1 MPSATIDYTK
11 LASQPLNIRRY
22 IAQRAANHE
31 GLTPEELFDLIPDHL
46 KDNPKEIMDFL
57 KNYGDEIGVQISHIQ
72 SKHTHPELSGDP
84 DNVVLEV
91 SGGDYGYP
99 NQARKANPIRDAEAE
114 QIITETNEYALQI
127 ENRYTDDLPSNLG
140 PEQVSQNFTPDMEAS
155 IDVAISN
162 NYDGLAESIYTGMES
177 LAQSLGLA
185 CTYSVMRVYGPRIIA
200 LFRYIVHHREEL
212 IRSHTQREKLIRDCI
227 VPMVQAEDA
236 DQVGSAFV
244 VGLLISLIPGIRELL
259 VAYGL
264 VSLCK
269 LALKHVK
276 RFVVY
281 LEKYFPRLAKLIHWA
296 VVKLEKLVD
305 AIHYILGQ
313 LWQVVEKVA
322 SRVWEGAKQ
331 VGTAATQT
339 VKQVAHSVQQTAKQ
353 VGTAAVQTV
362 HQVVNGVKQTVK
374 VAKDCLVSCFNW
386 GWNKVRSLFARP
398 SYA

>member
-1 MPSATIDYTK
+1 MQTATLDYTD
-11 LASQPLNIRRY
+11 LANQPKYIQDY

-31 GLTPEELFDLIPDHL
+31 GLTPQELFDLIPDHL
-46 KDNPKEIMDFL
+46 KDNPREILDFL
-57 KNYGDEIGVQISHIQ
+57 SDHGDAIAVQISHIQ

-84 DNVVLEV
+84 DNIVLEV
-91 SGGDYGYP
+91 SGGEYGYP
-99 NQARKANPIRDAEAE
+99 NQARQDNPIGDAEAE
-114 QIITETNEYALQI
+114 QIIGDTEAYALQV
-127 ENRYTDDLPSNLG
+127 EARHVDDLPSNLG

-155 IDVAISN
+155 IDLAISN
-162 NYDGLAESIYTGMES
+162 SYDGLAESIYTGLED

-185 CTYSVMRVYGPRIIA
+185 FTYPLMRVYAPRIIA

-212 IRSHTQREKLIRDCI
+212 IRSHSQREKLIRDCI
-227 VPMVQAEDA
+227 VPLVQAEDA
-236 DQVGSAFV
+236 DQVGSAFIV
-244 VGLLISLIPGIRELL
+244 ALLIALIPGIRELL

-269 LALKHVK
+269 LALKYVK
-276 RFVVY
+276 RFVVH
-281 LEKYFPRLAKLIHWA
+281 LEKHCPRLAKLIHWA

-322 SRVWEGAKQ
+322 SHVWERTKQ
-331 VGTAATQT
+331 VGTAVT
-339 VKQVAHSVQQTAKQ
+339 QTAKR
-353 VGTAAVQTV
+353 VGTATVQTV
-362 HQVVNGVKQTVK
+362 RQVVNGVTQTVK

-386 GWNKVRSLFARP
+386 GWNKVRSLFGRP